1 MADLGQSSHLDKEL
15 VTKIAENLK
24 ARQNKN
30 KETFSKHK
38 RVYNDE
44 EDFAVNE
51 KNRFYNKQLSKYYDK
66 YNADVR
72 ASIERGGGL

>member
-1 MADLGQSSHLDKEL
+1 MNSLPKRQVANTETLPMADLGQSSHLDKEL

-38 RVYNDE
+38 RVYVHVWSV
-44 EDFAVNE
+44 F
-51 KNRFYNKQLSKYYDK
+51 L
-66 YNADVR
+66 
-72 ASIERGGGL
+72 

>member
-1 MADLGQSSHLDKEL
+1 MFLFGAISYECS
-15 VTKIAENLK
+15 
-24 ARQNKN
+24 
-30 KETFSKHK
+30 
-38 RVYNDE
+38 YNDE